1 VRQKHCIS
9 GTVSII
15 NRQEDGEKSM
25 KILWGLIML
34 ALISNAAAVA
44 YEPDTA
50 QVLLK
55 SKIDAVIAV
64 LQNEKLDAQTKK
76 KEVSEIVT
84 PLFDFS
90 LMAKLTLGKTHWP
103 GLAEEKKKK
112 FTDLFVRLLKDFYLE
127 KINQYSDEKVVYRS
141 PAQVGNKVHIP
152 TELISK
158 DTKFSMLYKFYRSSD
173 GWKIYDIEV
182 EGVSLIVTYRSQF
195 DHILRKGTIDDLLI
209 KLENREIDNSTLATE
224 SKKSI

>member
-1 VRQKHCIS
+1 
-9 GTVSII
+9 
-15 NRQEDGEKSM
+15 M
-25 KILWGLIML
+25 KTPRVLILLIF
-34 ALISNAAAVA
+34 ISNATAMAD
-44 YEPDTA
+44 EPNPV

-55 SKIDAVIAV
+55 RKINAVISV
-64 LQNEKLDAQTKK
+64 LQSKKLDAQAKK

-84 PLFDFS
+84 PIFDFP
-90 LMAKLTLGKTHWP
+90 LMAKLTLGKEHWP

-112 FTDLFVRLLKDFYLE
+112 FTDLFVRLLKDFYLD
-127 KINQYSDEKVVYRS
+127 KINDYSDEKVVYQS

-158 DTKFSMLYKFYRSSD
+158 DTKISMLYKFYRAGD

-195 DHILRKGTIDDLLI
+195 DQVLRKGTIDDLLI
-209 KLENREIDNSTLATE
+209 KLENREINNSTSISG
-224 SKKSI
+224 SKQSI